1 MASPMAELRVRDG
14 VAGTILSMS
23 MPDDRLARVVEMFA
37 SRGNISD
44 DVEGDVQAT
53 ALAWL
58 ERARRELTVL
68 EPILAAGQWR
78 VAYNAA
84 YDIYRHAAEAV
95 DLAAG
100 YRILASAGAHGA
112 TFALAS
118 AVVGDATDVFDG
130 VHSSTMTGTRNKL
143 EYLDVD
149 RSTEVSED
157 DARWAVQLASRAV
170 ADVSSFVT

>member
-1 MASPMAELRVRDG
+1 
-14 VAGTILSMS
+14 
-23 MPDDRLARVVEMFA
+23 MFL

-44 DVEGDVQAT
+44 DVEGDTQAT

-58 ERARRELTVL
+58 ERARSELAVL
-68 EPILAAGQWR
+68 EPILTTGQWR

-100 YRILASAGAHGA
+100 YRVLASPGAHRA

-118 AVVGDATDVFDG
+118 AVVG
-130 VHSSTMTGTRNKL
+130 
-143 EYLDVD
+143 
-149 RSTEVSED
+149 ED
-157 DARWAVQLASRAV
+157 DARWAVQLAERAV
-170 ADVSSFVT
+170 SDASSFVS

>member
-1 MASPMAELRVRDG
+1 MPDL
-14 VAGTILSMS
+14 VATSTPVLSMS
-23 MPDDRLARVVEMFA
+23 MPDDRLVRVIEMFR

-44 DVEGDVQAT
+44 DVEGDMRAT

-58 ERARRELTVL
+58 ERARSELTVL
-68 EPILAAGQWR
+68 EPILVTGQWR

-143 EYLDVD
+143 EYIDVD
-149 RSTEVSED
+149 RSTEVGED
-157 DARWAVQLASRAV
+157 DARWAVQLAERAV
-170 ADVSSFVT
+170 ADVLSFVS

>member
-1 MASPMAELRVRDG
+1 
-14 VAGTILSMS
+14 MS
-23 MPDDRLARVVEMFA
+23 MPDDRLVRVIEMFL

-44 DVEGDVQAT
+44 DVEGDNQAT

-58 ERARRELTVL
+58 ERACSELMVL
-68 EPILAAGQWR
+68 EPILVTGQWR

-100 YRILASAGAHGA
+100 YRILASAGAHRA
-112 TFALAS
+112 TFDLAS
-118 AVVGDATDVFDG
+118 AVVGDSSDVFDG

-143 EYLDVD
+143 EYLDID

-157 DARWAVQLASRAV
+157 DARWAVQLAGRAV
-170 ADVSSFVT
+170 SDASSFVS